1 MESKAPWGFEKKLEI
16 FSDAFGFKDL
26 PKDAR
31 RELSVSA
38 DSRYY
43 KKSAVIFG
51 PEEPCR
57 YFYLVADGLVRVSI
71 TSTAGNRLTYLLAV
85 RGEPLN
91 LVGPFTGEARLMAA
105 ETLKETTLLL
115 IDREAFTHFAFQ
127 HPRLITAI
135 ISKLGESLDSANSRI
150 LDMQEKNVD
159 QRLGR
164 ILFTLYKKFG
174 TTLKF
179 TSTEL
184 AELAGT
190 TTESSIRAL
199 SKLRQMGVIE
209 TGRRN
214 ITIVR
219 PEAIEQS
226 EGNAIWI

>member
-1 MESKAPWGFEKKLEI
+1 MESKAPFGFEKKLAV

-26 PKDAR
+26 PEDAR
-31 RELSVSA
+31 RELAILA
-38 DSRYY
+38 DSRHF

-51 PEEPCR
+51 PDEPCR

-71 TSTAGNRLTYLLAV
+71 TSTAGNRLTYLLSV

-115 IDREAFTHFAFQ
+115 IDREAFTRFAFQ

-159 QRLGR
+159 QRLRR

-214 ITIVR
+214 VTIIR